1 MDIFMTKKSRAATSP
16 VVLLCVTGGIA
27 AYKSCEVARLLIK
40 RGCTVHVAMTAAAC
54 RFVTPLTFQS
64 LTGSKVATDLF
75 DEVQEDQIGHIRLAD
90 TCDLVLVAPA
100 TANVIAKA
108 AHGIADDLVTT
119 ALLATKAPVLFAPSM
134 NVNMYEHVATQ
145 ANLSLLKK
153 RGNQVIDPGVGE
165 LACGWEGA
173 GRLAEPEDIVATVM
187 KRLTRSTT
195 RKQAP

>member
-1 MDIFMTKKSRAATSP
+1 MTKKSRAATTP
-16 VVLLCVTGGIA
+16 AILLCVTGGIA
-27 AYKSCEVARLLIK
+27 AYKSCEIARLLIK
-40 RGCTVHVAMTAAAC
+40 QGCAVSVAMTKAAC

-75 DEVQEDQIGHIRLAD
+75 DEAQEEQIGHIRLAD

-119 ALLATKAPVLFAPSM
+119 VLLATKAPVLFAPSM

-145 ANLSLLKK
+145 ANLGLLKS
-153 RGNQVIDPGVGE
+153 RGNQIIDPGVGE

-173 GRLAEPEDIVATVM
+173 GRLAEPKDIVASVM
-187 KRLTRSTT
+187 KRLTLPKARRSVS
-195 RKQAP
+195 R